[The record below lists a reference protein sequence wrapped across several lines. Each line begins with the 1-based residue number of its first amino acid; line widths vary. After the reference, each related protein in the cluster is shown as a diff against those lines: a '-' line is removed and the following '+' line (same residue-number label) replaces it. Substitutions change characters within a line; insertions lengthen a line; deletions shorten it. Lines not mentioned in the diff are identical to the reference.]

1 MLESLDYAGALID
14 FSKEDRDNL
23 IMYALDNKA
32 YDTFKYLIVNE
43 VSGVDTIDDLKYI
56 NSDIF
61 RKIAESQDVKAL
73 QIIMDTN
80 YRVHEK
86 DISDALEYINN
97 IQETDSAD
105 YSELI
110 QNLNILAGNMT
121 T

>member
-1 MLESLDYAGALID
+1 
-14 FSKEDRDNL
+14 
-23 IMYALDNKA
+23 
-32 YDTFKYLIVNE
+32 
-43 VSGVDTIDDLKYI
+43 
-56 NSDIF
+56 
-61 RKIAESQDVKAL
+61 
-73 QIIMDTN
+73 MDTN